1 MDSNTKKVDDVSA
14 IPLTERTLSDASS
27 DDMLIMHSHQYFE
40 VAVEQFPGIQLHI
53 NAEYY
58 DIHPA
63 HLDNIEGKLTWDYLP
78 PGDRTYV
85 IGPHMDTSRSIQ
97 VPYVSMRLWFLHT
110 TGQVELR
117 KVFDPFYRPKNTKEN
132 FMLYMNSHY
141 IEYRERA
148 ARMIAEEIGTIHV
161 GGKCQGNYEAN
172 PAQPADDS
180 AIQCVPFEDSQ
191 RPPSIQPIS
200 GELGTD
206 HMHHNRELF
215 SQYRYALVME
225 NSDSPGYISEKIL
238 AAFLSGTVPIY
249 FGSRFVFEIFNPKA
263 FIFFDLDVPHQA
275 LSQIRFCEQNP
286 DEYRKMLN
294 EPILLNGEE
303 TIDKY
308 FSWDDTVGN
317 GQLKARIRHMVGLS

>member
-1 MDSNTKKVDDVSA
+1 
-14 IPLTERTLSDASS
+14 
-27 DDMLIMHSHQYFE
+27 
-40 VAVEQFPGIQLHI
+40 
-53 NAEYY
+53 
-58 DIHPA
+58 
-63 HLDNIEGKLTWDYLP
+63 
-78 PGDRTYV
+78 
-85 IGPHMDTSRSIQ
+85 
-97 VPYVSMRLWFLHT
+97 
-110 TGQVELR
+110 
-117 KVFDPFYRPKNTKEN
+117 
-132 FMLYMNSHY
+132 
-141 IEYRERA
+141 
-148 ARMIAEEIGTIHV
+148 
-161 GGKCQGNYEAN
+161 
-172 PAQPADDS
+172 
-180 AIQCVPFEDSQ
+180 
-191 RPPSIQPIS
+191 
-200 GELGTD
+200 
-206 HMHHNRELF
+206 MHHNRELF

-317 GQLKARIRHMVGLS
+317 GNLKARIRHMVGLS